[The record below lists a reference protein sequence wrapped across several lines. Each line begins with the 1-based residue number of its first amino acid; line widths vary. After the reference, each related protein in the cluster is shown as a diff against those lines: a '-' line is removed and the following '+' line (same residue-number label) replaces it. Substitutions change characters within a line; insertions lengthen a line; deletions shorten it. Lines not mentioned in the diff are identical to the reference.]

1 MLSSLSVTASGEEQT
16 AGLASTPCDRFPG
29 CPAGGSEPRPDEEDD
44 WLRVVEVVLPEPM
57 E

>member
-44 WLRVVEVVLPEPM
+44 WLRVVEVVLPDPM